1 MFFRREKPKQYTF
14 DDRLQMLRDAGFT
27 VQTEAGSGAR
37 ASKLGCAAV
46 LQDRGIDHPEIGR
59 AGIVVGNE
67 IAHMVNGGYQ
77 MFFRTP
83 SGKTVPAL
91 ATYLKAL
98 HNFEEDLKEALGMT
112 SLYNQ
117 SLGTRADEHL
127 YDRLKDRDKGGYKRP
142 WEAPVPTK

>member
-1 MFFRREKPKQYTF
+1 MFFRRRQPQQYSF

-27 VQTEAGSGAR
+27 VQPDPAGGSR
-37 ASKLGCAAV
+37 VSKLGCAAV
-46 LQDRGIDHPEIGR
+46 LRDGGGDHPLIGQAGIIVGDEIGD
-59 AGIVVGNE
+59 
-67 IAHMVNGGYQ
+67 MVNGGYQ

-98 HNFEEDLKEALGMT
+98 HNFEEDLKETLGLT

-127 YDRLKDRDKGGYKRP
+127 YDRVKDRDTGGHKRP
-142 WEAPVPTK
+142 WEAPVPE

>member
-1 MFFRREKPKQYTF
+1 MFFRREKPRKYSF
-14 DDRLQMLRDAGFT
+14 DDRLKMLRDAGFT
-27 VQTEAGSGAR
+27 VQNEPGGGSR

-46 LQDRGIDHPEIGR
+46 LTDRGGEHPDVGK
-59 AGIVVGNE
+59 AGIVVDNE
-67 IAHMVNGGYQ
+67 IAQMVHGGYQ

-98 HNFEEDLKEALGMT
+98 HNFEEDLKEALGLT

-117 SLGTRADEHL
+117 SLG
-127 YDRLKDRDKGGYKRP
+127 
-142 WEAPVPTK
+142 